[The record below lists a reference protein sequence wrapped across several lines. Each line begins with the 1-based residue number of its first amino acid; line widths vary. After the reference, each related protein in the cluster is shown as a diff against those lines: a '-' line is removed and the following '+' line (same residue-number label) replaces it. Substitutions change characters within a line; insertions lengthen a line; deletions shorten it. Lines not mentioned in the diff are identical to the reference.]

1 MPYLLFLV
9 ESDIHWSPS
18 SQTPWAIDAKFL
30 WAWLVLKALL
40 LVSRCIFSCKFYWWG
55 LSYFDLGF
63 TAEVNFAFLSLEKHN
78 FLDGP
83 GIWKHLWERGSF
95 DALNTTVK
103 GAWCPHWIVVALQC
117 YCEILFVWP
126 TQWSLYHHQWN
137 VNDENICHLASW
149 CVECSCYTA
158 YGHCILHLL
167 IHWYILLGNV
177 YPRSP
182 TSTIAT
188 LQWLTCI

>member
-1 MPYLLFLV
+1 MDNFISSSSMCWDEITLQMPYLLFLV
-9 ESDIHWSPS
+9 ESDIHWSPG

-40 LVSRCIFSCKFYWWG
+40 LVSRCIFSRKFYWWG

-95 DALNTTVK
+95 DAFNTTVK

-126 TQWSLYHHQWN
+126 H
-137 VNDENICHLASW
+137 ND
-149 CVECSCYTA
+149 
-158 YGHCILHLL
+158 HCI
-167 IHWYILLGNV
+167 ITNEMWMMKISVIWPVGV
-177 YPRSP
+177 
-182 TSTIAT
+182 
-188 LQWLTCI
+188 